1 MGHPEGCDAE
11 DLNLPGLQ
19 PQLVEAILETGTPT
33 VLLAVS
39 GRPYA
44 LGQYQGRAAA
54 IVQAFFPGEEGGSAL
69 AGVLSGRVNPSGK
82 LPVGVPRQA
91 GGQPHTYL
99 APPLGQR
106 SQRVSNLDP
115 TPAFPFGHGLVVHLV
130 RLGQCERQRG
140 RARHSGQ
147 RRADGHCPQHRSSLR
162 R

>member
-54 IVQAFFPGEEGGSAL
+54 IVQAFFPVEEGGSAL
-69 AGVLSGRVNPSGK
+69 AGVLLAGPIPPESCQSG
-82 LPVGVPRQA
+82 
-91 GGQPHTYL
+91 YL
-99 APPLGQR
+99 ARPEGSRTRTWP
-106 SQRVSNLDP
+106 
-115 TPAFPFGHGLVVHLV
+115 HLSDS
-130 RLGQCERQRG
+130 
-140 RARHSGQ
+140 AASG
-147 RRADGHCPQHRSSLR
+147 
-162 R
+162 

>member
-69 AGVLSGRVNPSGK
+69 AGFLTLRIVATVAMLMLREWHRDNPLRNSGGSR
-82 LPVGVPRQA
+82 
-91 GGQPHTYL
+91 
-99 APPLGQR
+99 
-106 SQRVSNLDP
+106 
-115 TPAFPFGHGLVVHLV
+115 
-130 RLGQCERQRG
+130 RG
-140 RARHSGQ
+140 TAQ
-147 RRADGHCPQHRSSLR
+147 FRRKHQWDSS
-162 R
+162 

>member
-54 IVQAFFPGEEGGSAL
+54 RWPECFL
-69 AGVLSGRVNPSGK
+69 AGSIPPASCRSG
-82 LPVGVPRQA
+82 
-91 GGQPHTYL
+91 YL
-99 APPLGQR
+99 ARPEGSRTRTWP
-106 SQRVSNLDP
+106 
-115 TPAFPFGHGLVVHLV
+115 HLSDS
-130 RLGQCERQRG
+130 
-140 RARHSGQ
+140 AASG
-147 RRADGHCPQHRSSLR
+147 
-162 R
+162 